1 MVFVVQR
8 KSKLSATQ
16 LVPRCR
22 ASNGHARYANGQRA
36 VTHCRSLSSGPCVQL
51 TGLSLTSVSSSAH
64 DSSVTCGLPHAGNFA
79 PANSM
84 SLQAQSRSVTVPME
98 TASIHILAL
107 SHQRLPL
114 ETVGRFH
121 MDVEQ
126 LRAAGLRLREE
137 GLAVECFFITTCN
150 RAELVFVSKTEES
163 SDVHRLLYAWKPELD
178 HATKNTVEQAAVLY
192 SGDDAVRHLMS
203 VASSLESLVV
213 GEREILAQVRDQY
226 QHCKLLGLTGDRLRL
241 LMKQVVVTAKRVYT
255 ETAIASRPVSVVS
268 LAYRAL
274 RDHGVKK
281 DARFL
286 IIGAG
291 KTCADMCRYLSKHGF
306 KDLHIFNRT
315 FSKAEAL
322 VKEVGGEAYPL
333 DTLVAFDEGFDV
345 IISGIGRGTPIVDR
359 ELFSTLYSSLPHRG
373 RAWDG
378 VHSSPSPREKGPGDE
393 VVLVDLALPHDI
405 TTDCMGGTP
414 AHLIRIEDLQAK
426 AEENKAG
433 RQQEIGA
440 CSGIIEEG
448 VQEFRAMASE
458 RQVERAMSSVPEEV
472 KALRERAVNEVFA
485 KEIATLDPR
494 SREVLTAVLDHMER
508 KYISV
513 PMKLAKRII
522 LEERQRV
529 PKAEDV
535 SAKPTSMVLVERA

>member
-1 MVFVVQR
+1 MDTALLHVV
-8 KSKLSATQ
+8 A
-16 LVPRCR
+16 
-22 ASNGHARYANGQRA
+22 
-36 VTHCRSLSSGPCVQL
+36 L
-51 TGLSLTSVSSSAH
+51 T
-64 DSSVTCGLPHAGNFA
+64 
-79 PANSM
+79 
-84 SLQAQSRSVTVPME
+84 
-98 TASIHILAL
+98 
-107 SHQRLPL
+107 HQRMPL
-114 ETVGRFH
+114 EAVGRFH
-121 MDVEQ
+121 LDAAGM
-126 LRAAGLRLREE
+126 RAAGLRLQDA
-137 GLAVECFFITTCN
+137 GLARECFFITTCN
-150 RAELVFVSKTEES
+150 RAELVFVANDMRAARTEE
-163 SDVHRLLYAWKPELD
+163 VLKAWKPDLELADLD
-178 HATKNTVEQAAVLY
+178 HAVRAAVLFE
-192 SGDDAVRHLMS
+192 GDEAVRHLMG

-226 QHCKLLGLTGDRLRL
+226 QHCKLLGLTGDQLRL

-286 IIGAG
+286 VIGAG
-291 KTCADMCRYLSKHGF
+291 RTCADMCRYLSKHGF

-345 IISGIGRGTPIVDR
+345 IISGIGRGTPIIDR
-359 ELFSTLYSSLPHRG
+359 ELFATL
-373 RAWDG
+373 
-378 VHSSPSPREKGPGDE
+378 HSSPSPREKGPGDE
-393 VVLVDLALPHDI
+393 GHSSPLLGRGAGGEVLLVDLALPHDI
-405 TTDCMGGTP
+405 ATDCMGDVP
-414 AHLIRIEDLQAK
+414 AHLIRIEDLQVQ

-440 CSGIIEEG
+440 CASIIEEG
-448 VQEFRAMASE
+448 VREFRELASE
-458 RQVERAMSSVPEEV
+458 RHVERAMSSVPEEV

-485 KEIATLDPR
+485 KEIATLDER

-513 PMKLAKRII
+513 PMILAKRII
-522 LEERQRV
+522 LEERQRA
-529 PKAEDV
+529 PKTEA
-535 SAKPTSMVLVERA
+535 ANA